1 MTHRIRP
8 GDLHTSHIII
18 FFIYQNE
25 WAEVARSDFGQAGVN
40 KTNTPYVNGMW
51 QKGKVRT
58 EVDSNLCHT
67 MQRHTKHTHRKKAPE
82 KKENGK
88 WKKDLGRH
96 DIVCSHLQFNAV
108 IRHKKEDDK
117 PRYRSM
123 DSDRT
128 TQRTRERCHV
138 DLLLWRSMRRK
149 SHITN
154 VMFTLSLQ
162 IHIFH
167 RWWSRWM
174 GKIFLCSLRQFIMP
188 IYGDYY
194 VRLTLCNHCIWLNPQ
209 KKKKTQAIWLLSA
222 FFFFFWRTARGG
234 VALQGITSG

>member
-1 MTHRIRP
+1 MTERQSANRNR
-8 GDLHTSHIII
+8 LESLSH
-18 FFIYQNE
+18 
-25 WAEVARSDFGQAGVN
+25 
-40 KTNTPYVNGMW
+40 
-51 QKGKVRT
+51 
-58 EVDSNLCHT
+58 
-67 MQRHTKHTHRKKAPE
+67 KHTHRKRAPE

-123 DSDRT
+123 VSDRT
-128 TQRTRERCHV
+128 TQRTRERCHA

-149 SHITN
+149 SRITN
-154 VMFTLSLQ
+154 VMFTLSLH
-162 IHIFH
+162 IHVFH

-174 GKIFLCSLRQFIMP
+174 GTISLCSLRQFIMP

-194 VRLTLCNHCIWLNPQ
+194 VRLTLWNHCIWLNPQ
-209 KKKKTQAIWLLSA
+209 RKKDTRNLAVER
-222 FFFFFWRTARGG
+222 FFCRRSARGG
-234 VALQGITSG
+234 VAPQRITSGWMERSRWALPENQQCESEKTKHC